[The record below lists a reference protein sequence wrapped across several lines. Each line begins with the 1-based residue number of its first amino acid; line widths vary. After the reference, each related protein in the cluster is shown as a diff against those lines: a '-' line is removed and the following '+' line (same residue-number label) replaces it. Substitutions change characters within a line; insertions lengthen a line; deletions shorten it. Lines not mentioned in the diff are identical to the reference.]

1 MVLRKEVRKVEKI
14 RELRLERGAS
24 IQAVADSL
32 GVSPQAVGKWE
43 RGEANPS
50 AMQLPVLADLLGCT
64 IDALF
69 GRDGQDSA

>member
-1 MVLRKEVRKVEKI
+1 MKTIRALREKKGLSAKKLADLMEVT
-14 RELRLERGAS
+14 
-24 IQAVADSL
+24 
-32 GVSPQAVGKWE
+32 PQAVGKWE

>member
-1 MVLRKEVRKVEKI
+1 MKTIRALREKKGLSAKKLADLMEVT
-14 RELRLERGAS
+14 
-24 IQAVADSL
+24 
-32 GVSPQAVGKWE
+32 PQAVGKWE
-43 RGEANPS
+43 CGEANPS